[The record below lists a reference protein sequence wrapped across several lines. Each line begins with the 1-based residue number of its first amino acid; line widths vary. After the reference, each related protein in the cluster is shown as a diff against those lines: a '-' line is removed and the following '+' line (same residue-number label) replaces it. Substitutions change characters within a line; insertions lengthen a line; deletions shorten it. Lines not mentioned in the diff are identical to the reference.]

1 MSDEG
6 EFHDL
11 GEINI
16 PFEPIPDQEHKIII
30 TTCLDSAAHHMESSV
45 EWTEGTSI
53 PELLVAVAAMAHN
66 MSKLMGDVNRAIE
79 AAGQDGD
86 WCLANADVLRRM
98 AQALGQMAGVD
109 DRGAIRP
116 GVQH

>member
-1 MSDEG
+1 MSDEN

-11 GEINI
+11 GAINI
-16 PFEPIPDQEHKIII
+16 PFEPIPDQEHKVTV
-30 TTCLDSAAHHMESSV
+30 TTCLDSVAHHLESSV
-45 EWTEGTSI
+45 MWTEGTSI
-53 PELLVAVAAMAHN
+53 PELLVATAAMAHN
-66 MSKLMGDVNRAIE
+66 ASKLMGSLSRAIE

-86 WCLANADVLRRM
+86 WCLTNAAVLKSM

-109 DRGAIRP
+109 DRGSIRP